1 MFYDSGRNSGRQP
14 SFFKNIWLALYFINL
29 QFITMLEKL
38 FGFNPKKSTVR
49 TEIMAGITTFLT
61 MAYILAV
68 NPNILG
74 ETGMDKGALFTTT
87 VLMSAL
93 PTIFMALYAKLPLA
107 LAPGMGLN
115 AFFAYTVCLI
125 MGYSWQFALTAVFLE
140 GLVFLLLTVTNLRE
154 KIVDVIP
161 PALKTAISAGI
172 GLYIAFIGLKNA
184 EVIVDNPATLVSL
197 GKLTSGSGLLG
208 VIGIAI
214 TSILLVRNVK
224 GALLI
229 GILATTLIGI
239 PMGITQLDGFFSTP
253 PTIEP
258 IFLKFEWSQVCTAE
272 MATIVFTLLFVDLFD
287 CIGTV
292 IGVTTRANMIDA
304 DGKIPGLKKVFMV
317 DSVSTAAGAMMGT
330 STVAVYVESAAGV
343 NEGGRTGLTS
353 FTTGCCFLLALFFA
367 PFFLAIP
374 AAATAP
380 VLVLVGLM
388 MMSNIWKVDFFDY
401 KESIPAFICM
411 IFMPLAYSISDG
423 ILLGHLAYVIINFF
437 SGNRK
442 SLTPGMYV
450 LAVIFV
456 LKFIL
461 H

>member
-38 FGFNPKKSTVR
+38 FGFNPKETTIR
-49 TEIMAGITTFLT
+49 TEIMAGVTTFLT

-68 NPNILG
+68 NPSILS
-74 ETGMDKGALFTTT
+74 EAGMDKGALFTTT

-208 VIGIAI
+208 IIGIAI
-214 TSILLVRNVK
+214 TSVLLVRNVK

-239 PMGITQLDGFFSTP
+239 PMGITQLNGFFSIP

-258 IFLKFEWSQVCTAE
+258 IFLKFEWSQVFTAE

>member
-1 MFYDSGRNSGRQP
+1 
-14 SFFKNIWLALYFINL
+14 
-29 QFITMLEKL
+29 MLGKL
-38 FGFNPKKSTVR
+38 FGFNPKETTVR

-140 GLVFLLLTVTNLRE
+140 GLAFILLTITNLRE
-154 KIVDVIP
+154 KIVEVIP

-208 VIGIAI
+208 VIGIGL
-214 TSILLVRNVK
+214 TSVLLVRNVK

-239 PMGITQLDGFFSTP
+239 PMGITNIDGIFSTP
-253 PTIEP
+253 PSIEP
-258 IFLKFEWSQVCTAE
+258 IFMKFEWTNIFTAE

-292 IGVTTRANMIDA
+292 IGVTTRANMIGE
-304 DGKIPGLKKVFMV
+304 DGKIPNLKKVFMV
-317 DSVSTAAGAMMGT
+317 DSLSTAAGAAMGT

-343 NEGGRTGLTS
+343 NEGGRSGLTA
-353 FTTGCCFLLALFFA
+353 FTTGICFLLALFFA

-388 MMSNIWKVDFFDY
+388 MMSNIWKIDFFDY

-423 ILLGHLAYVIINFF
+423 ILLGHLSYVIINLL

-442 SLTPGMYV
+442 NLTTGMYV
-450 LAVIFV
+450 LAAIFL

-461 H
+461 Q

>member
-1 MFYDSGRNSGRQP
+1 
-14 SFFKNIWLALYFINL
+14 
-29 QFITMLEKL
+29 MLEKL
-38 FGFNPKKSTVR
+38 FGFNPKETTIR
-49 TEIMAGITTFLT
+49 TEIMAGVTTFLT

-68 NPNILG
+68 NPSILS
-74 ETGMDKGALFTTT
+74 EAGMDKGALFTTT

-208 VIGIAI
+208 IIGIAI
-214 TSILLVRNVK
+214 TSVLLVRNVK

-239 PMGITQLDGFFSTP
+239 PMGITQLNGFFSVP

-258 IFLKFEWSQVCTAE
+258 IFLKFEWSQVFTAE

-292 IGVTTRANMIDA
+292 IGVTTRANMID
-304 DGKIPGLKKVFMV
+304 DSGKIPGLKKVFMV
-317 DSVSTAAGAMMGT
+317 DSVSTAVGAAMGT

-423 ILLGHLAYVIINFF
+423 ILLGHLAYVIINLL

-450 LAVIFV
+450 LAVIFL

>member
-1 MFYDSGRNSGRQP
+1 
-14 SFFKNIWLALYFINL
+14 
-29 QFITMLEKL
+29 MLEKL
-38 FGFNPKKSTVR
+38 FGFNPKETTIR

-93 PTIFMALYAKLPLA
+93 PTIFMGLYAKLPLA

-115 AFFAYTVCLI
+115 AFFAYTVCLV

-161 PALKTAISAGI
+161 NTLKNAISAGI
-172 GLYIAFIGLKNA
+172 GLYIAFIGLQGA
-184 EVIVDNPATLVSL
+184 GIIVNNDATLVTL
-197 GKLTSGSGLLG
+197 GNLTTGSALLG
-208 VIGIAI
+208 AIGII
-214 TSILLVRNVK
+214 VTSILLVKNVK
-224 GALLI
+224 GALLW
-229 GILATTLIGI
+229 GILGTTLIGI
-239 PMGITQLDGFFSTP
+239 PLGVTKISGVFSTP
-253 PTIEP
+253 PSIEP
-258 IFLKFEWSQVCTAE
+258 IFMQFEWEHIFTKE
-272 MATIVFTLLFVDLFD
+272 MVIIVFTLLFVDLFD

-292 IGVTTRANMIDA
+292 IGVTTRAGMVKE
-304 DGKIPGLKKVFMV
+304 DGKIPRLKEVFMV
-317 DSVSTAAGAMMGT
+317 DSISTAAGAVMGT

-343 NEGGRTGLTS
+343 NEGGRSGLTAIV
-353 FTTGCCFLLALFFA
+353 TGACFLLALFFA
-367 PFFLAIP
+367 PLFLAIP

-388 MMSNIWKVDFFDY
+388 MMGSVLKVDFNNY
-401 KESIPAFICM
+401 AEAIPAFICI

-423 ILLGHLAYVIINFF
+423 IVLGHLSYIFINLC
-437 SGNRK
+437 SGNYK
-442 SLTPGMYV
+442 KMTVGMYI
-450 LAVIFV
+450 LAAFFL

-461 H
+461 

>member
-1 MFYDSGRNSGRQP
+1 M
-14 SFFKNIWLALYFINL
+14 L
-29 QFITMLEKL
+29 QKL
-38 FGFNPKKSTVR
+38 FGFNPKETTVK

-87 VLMSAL
+87 VIMAAI
-93 PTIFMALYAKLPLA
+93 PTIFMGLYAKLPLA

-140 GLVFLLLTVTNLRE
+140 GLAFILLTVTNLRE
-154 KIVDVIP
+154 KIVEVIP

-184 EVIVDNPATLVSL
+184 EVIVDNSATLVSL

-208 VIGIAI
+208 IIGIGI

-224 GALLI
+224 GALLL
-229 GILATTLIGI
+229 GILITTIIGI
-239 PMGITQLDGFFSTP
+239 PMGITNLDGIFSIP
-253 PTIEP
+253 PSVEP
-258 IFLKFEWSQVCTAE
+258 IFMKFEWTNIFTAE

-292 IGVTTRANMIDA
+292 IGVTTRANMIGD
-304 DGKIPGLKKVFMV
+304 DGKIPNLKKVFMV
-317 DSVSTAAGAMMGT
+317 DSIATTAGAVMGT

-343 NEGGRTGLTS
+343 NEGGRSGLTA
-353 FTTGCCFLLALFFA
+353 FTTGICFLVALFFA

-388 MMSNIWKVDFFDY
+388 MMSNIWKIDFFDY

-423 ILLGHLAYVIINFF
+423 ILLGHLTYVFVNLL

-442 SLTPGMYV
+442 NLTTGMYI
-450 LAVIFV
+450 LAVIFL

-461 H
+461 Q

>member
-1 MFYDSGRNSGRQP
+1 MF
-14 SFFKNIWLALYFINL
+14 
-29 QFITMLEKL
+29 EKL
-38 FGFNPKKSTVR
+38 FGFNPKETTVR

-87 VLMSAL
+87 VIMSAI
-93 PTIFMALYAKLPLA
+93 PTIFMGLYAKLPLA

-140 GLVFLLLTVTNLRE
+140 GLAFILLTVTNLRE

-161 PALKTAISAGI
+161 DALKTAISAGI

-197 GKLTSGSGLLG
+197 GHLTSGSGLLAI
-208 VIGIAI
+208 IGIVL
-214 TSILLVRNVK
+214 TSVLLVKNVK

-239 PMGITQLDGFFSTP
+239 PMGITNLDGFFSIP
-253 PTIEP
+253 PSIEP
-258 IFLKFEWSQVCTAE
+258 IFMKFEWSNIFTAE

-292 IGVTTRANMIDA
+292 IGVTTRAGMVGE
-304 DGKIPGLKKVFMV
+304 DGKIPHLKKVFMV
-317 DSVSTAAGAMMGT
+317 DSLSTAAGAAMGT
-330 STVAVYVESAAGV
+330 STVAVYVESAEGG
-343 NEGGRTGLTS
+343 NEGGRSGLTA
-353 FTTGCCFLLALFFA
+353 FTTGICFLIALFFA

-388 MMSNIWKVDFFDY
+388 MMSNIWKIDFFDY

-411 IFMPLAYSISDG
+411 LFMPLAYSISDG
-423 ILLGHLAYVIINFF
+423 ILLGHLTYVIVNLL

-442 SLTPGMYV
+442 NLTTGMYI
-450 LAVIFV
+450 LAAIFL

-461 H
+461 Q

>member
-1 MFYDSGRNSGRQP
+1 MF
-14 SFFKNIWLALYFINL
+14 FLFYFCVLINL
-29 QFITMLEKL
+29 LIIMLEKL
-38 FGFNPKKSTVR
+38 FGFNPKETTVK

-140 GLVFLLLTVTNLRE
+140 GIAFILLTVTNLRE
-154 KIVDVIP
+154 KIVEVIP
-161 PALKTAISAGI
+161 PALKSAISAGI

-208 VIGIAI
+208 IIGIGL

-239 PMGITQLDGFFSTP
+239 PMGITNLDGVFSIP
-253 PTIEP
+253 PSIEP
-258 IFLKFEWSQVCTAE
+258 IFMKFEWKNVFTAE

-292 IGVTTRANMIDA
+292 IGVTTRANMIDEN
-304 DGKIPGLKKVFMV
+304 GKIPNLKKVFMV
-317 DSVSTAAGAMMGT
+317 DSVSTTAGAAMGT

-343 NEGGRTGLTS
+343 NEGGRSGLTA
-353 FTTGCCFLLALFFA
+353 FTTGVCFLLALFFA

-388 MMSNIWKVDFFDY
+388 MMSNVWKIDFFDY

-423 ILLGHLAYVIINFF
+423 ILLGHLSYVVINSL

-442 SLTPGMYV
+442 SLTTGMYV
-450 LAVIFV
+450 LAAIFL

-461 H
+461 Q

>member
-1 MFYDSGRNSGRQP
+1 MFG
-14 SFFKNIWLALYFINL
+14 
-29 QFITMLEKL
+29 KL
-38 FGFNPKKSTVR
+38 FGFNPKETTVK
-49 TEIMAGITTFLT
+49 TEITAGITTFLT

-68 NPNILG
+68 NPSILG
-74 ETGMDKGALFTTT
+74 ETGMDRGALFTTT

-115 AFFAYTVCLI
+115 AFFAYTVVLI

-140 GLVFLLLTVTNLRE
+140 GLLFILLTVTNLRE
-154 KIVDVIP
+154 KIVEVIP
-161 PALKTAISAGI
+161 PALKSAISSGI

-184 EVIVDNPATLVSL
+184 GIIVDNEATLVSL
-197 GKLTSGSGLLG
+197 GNLTSGSGLLG
-208 VIGIAI
+208 IIGIAL
-214 TSILLVRNVK
+214 TSVLLIRDIK

-229 GILATTLIGI
+229 GIIATTLLGI
-239 PMGITQLDGFFSTP
+239 PMGLTETNGIFSVP
-253 PTIEP
+253 PSIEP
-258 IFLKFEWSQVCTAE
+258 IFMQLEWDGIFTKE
-272 MATIVFTLLFVDLFD
+272 MAIIVFTLLFVDLFD

-292 IGVTTRANMIDA
+292 IGVATRAGMIGE

-317 DSVSTAAGAMMGT
+317 DSLSTTAGAIMGT

-343 NEGGRTGLTS
+343 NEGGRSGLTA
-353 FTTGCCFLLALFFA
+353 FATGICFLISLFCA

-388 MMSNIWKVDFFDY
+388 MMSNIWKIDFFDY
-401 KESIPAFICM
+401 KESIPAFICI

-423 ILLGHLAYVIINFF
+423 IMLGHLMYVIVNFIG
-437 SGNRK
+437 GNK
-442 SLTPGMYV
+442 KGLTPGMYI
-450 LAVIFV
+450 LAAVFL

-461 H
+461 

>member
-1 MFYDSGRNSGRQP
+1 
-14 SFFKNIWLALYFINL
+14 
-29 QFITMLEKL
+29 MLEKL
-38 FGFNPKKSTVR
+38 FGFNPKETSVR

-68 NPNILG
+68 NPSILG

-140 GLVFLLLTVTNLRE
+140 GLAFILLTVTNLRE
-154 KIVDVIP
+154 KIVEVIP

-208 VIGIAI
+208 VIGIGL
-214 TSILLVRNVK
+214 TSVLLVRNVK

-239 PMGITQLDGFFSTP
+239 PMGITNLDGVFSIP
-253 PTIEP
+253 PSIEP
-258 IFLKFEWSQVCTAE
+258 IFMKFEWSHVFTAE

-292 IGVTTRANMIDA
+292 IGVTTRANMVGD
-304 DGKIPGLKKVFMV
+304 DGKIPNLKKVFMV
-317 DSVSTAAGAMMGT
+317 DSLSTTAGAAMGT

-343 NEGGRTGLTS
+343 NEGGRSGLTA
-353 FTTGCCFLLALFFA
+353 FTTGVCFLVALFFA

-388 MMSNIWKVDFFDY
+388 MMSNIWKIDFFDY

-423 ILLGHLAYVIINFF
+423 ILLGHLSYVIVNLL

-442 SLTPGMYV
+442 NLTTGMYI
-450 LAVIFV
+450 LAIIF
-456 LKFIL
+456 LIKFLI
-461 H
+461 